1 MVKSEVSGLKIL
13 ILLSGGAQISRHISK
28 RSASYE
34 LKSYALLILF
44 FVIELIINDKANVPA
59 DLRSAGI
66 EYKDLFNPLK
76 IPLV

>member
-44 FVIELIINDKANVPA
+44 FEIELIINDKTIVPA
-59 DLRSAGI
+59 DLRYCHW
-66 EYKDLFNPLK
+66 ELK
-76 IPLV
+76 